1 MRYFLTRGSHEARF
15 IEGGKDP
22 LESLARNPSERS
34 AASGDQ
40 VEDKHDE
47 RKHKQ

>member
-1 MRYFLTRGSHEARF
+1 VFFPDPGSHEARF

-22 LESLARNPSERS
+22 QESLARNPSERS